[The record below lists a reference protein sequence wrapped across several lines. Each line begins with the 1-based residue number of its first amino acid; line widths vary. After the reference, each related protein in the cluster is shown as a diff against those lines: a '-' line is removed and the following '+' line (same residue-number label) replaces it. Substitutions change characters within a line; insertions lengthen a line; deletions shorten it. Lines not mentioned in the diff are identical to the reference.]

1 MVQYFKF
8 WLLEIQILIVAFEL
22 IPIYMFTVF
31 EKFRI
36 LQKSSDFKFFI
47 SQREYIEQR
56 ITGRLKFSQLFPDRA
71 RTKK

>member
-1 MVQYFKF
+1 
-8 WLLEIQILIVAFEL
+8 
-22 IPIYMFTVF
+22 MFTVF

-47 SQREYIEQR
+47 SQKEYIEQR
-56 ITGRLKFSQLFPDRA
+56 MAGNLKFSQLFTDRA